1 MSEDE
6 ELLTRKLKLW
16 YKVNEPRPSPVPT
29 VSCDRLLPEVELDD
43 SKINRQVANGLR
55 NLRVFAGDEWQFTC
69 LSLSALVTQMHE
81 VPRKRLLDSLS
92 VISGPPPVDPPL
104 VDKWVKAV
112 STLEPSTYTAAVM
125 EFFQVAW
132 MWNQLEPV
140 TELGFENVLT
150 LFYEAFKSV
159 QEGARSSAMMHFLVK
174 MAGKRPERFCYW
186 LKRTADDGKSVIHGL
201 KKAETLI
208 PEAKSYAV
216 ETLMDFGAEMGWE
229 FLEEEDS
236 PLWEAVARNGELF
249 YRRIRGFAASAAS
262 MRLLSGVL
270 GQLEEEED
278 LDELLD
284 ATAVEVVSEKFGDLE
299 RETVKSV
306 LAELPDI
313 RDALISSA
321 EIEMAVD
328 VLSLRGFMTKPRETG
343 RALVRI
349 ALRGAREKQKL
360 RRIGELLRSFRGS
373 INEALVDTM
382 LEISA
387 EVSRERTLPVPF
399 WMRLGELAE
408 KVFGAGSVTKTMRNT
423 VLKVLANIAD
433 SRNPE
438 TCVSYLEEAMAR
450 GESSAREVFRAA
462 SFLLRAEES
471 VDPVEALPLIPAAGS
486 VFSLVDEDYRDKLLG
501 GLPPPWFVSL
511 MKADERPMQM
521 VADAL
526 SKIADEK
533 RRGRFLDM
541 LVPPLLE
548 EMEPSDPTFEEYLA
562 ASVAE
567 YNKAAAIPK
576 TREIE
581 RDLLGKLFR
590 TGDRSRAAEAAVS
603 ELMGIPGF
611 EGSRASDLLERAK
624 VLCEAFNRQAVW
636 ETEGDSVY
644 SRFLRTGLQN
654 LIRALV
660 NRPEAIDQL
669 SEDRI
674 KRLLKILMPS
684 DVDSA
689 DHRTASW
696 QIDTGAA
703 FFGKVLP
710 LVVEITARQP
720 ELLPALMERI
730 SRAATRASQGVPA
743 GKDFLDEVAVRLEQ
757 HLIEECTSRLQAMF
771 SDSAPMPLRVNEEW
785 LEELFGVW
793 NESRKQ
799 EIALMKEARRTA
811 KVLTSDE
818 RLEQTFIAHSNQLAV
833 GLCRAG
839 MLTPS
844 RFVEPDQAPELQR
857 LRKSVAGADVMDVFK
872 SYEHGGEVLE
882 VEQLVRSEKF
892 FDELEETEGEN
903 PCRYWRR
910 TVFSTFCNCVID
922 LTLIS
927 GRKTEKTMELVD
939 GFLEVAEFLGTET
952 GGDNLLK
959 ALERA
964 LTARQ
969 GREAAESPL
978 EVERNLERHLFRPL
992 WRRRAMSRVELLI
1005 AGMEEREELV
1015 DRLLERL
1022 ALERGVAAEVRFLRR
1037 FGLLFLAIEEAI
1049 VRQGDKQI
1057 DIHMHDALQ
1066 STWLFNPE
1074 AERPDSSVETAM
1086 EAYGT
1091 AAEQLR
1097 QIRVRAGVVTA
1108 REAEEI
1114 SAEMRQRYRDNAD
1127 SVAILLRWTMDPSRQ
1142 NLLKILEQQPN
1153 LLEAAS
1159 KDAELLNLIDVLAEK
1174 EVNLEEIVST
1184 FTGSIENLKE
1194 RLQDMVSE

>member
-1 MSEDE
+1 MNEDQD
-6 ELLTRKLKLW
+6 LLTRKLKLW
-16 YKVNEPRPSPVPT
+16 YKVNEPRPSPVPE
-29 VSCDRLLPEVELDD
+29 VSSDKLLPEVEIDE
-43 SKINRQVANGLR
+43 SRINREVAGGLR
-55 NLRVFAGDEWQFTC
+55 NLRVFSDDQWQSTC
-69 LSLSALVTQMHE
+69 LWLSALVTDMHE
-81 VPRKRLLDSLS
+81 VPRKRLLDSLT
-92 VISGPPPVDPPL
+92 VISGPPPVDPAL
-104 VDKWVKAV
+104 VEKWIKAI
-112 STLEPSTYTAAVM
+112 STLQPSTYTAAVM

-132 MWNQLEPV
+132 MWGQLEPV
-140 TELGFENVLT
+140 TEMGLENVLR
-150 LFYEAFKSV
+150 LFYEAFKNV

-174 MAGKRPERFCYW
+174 MAGRRPERFCYW
-186 LKRTADDGKSVIHGL
+186 LKRTAEDGKSVIHGL

-216 ETLMDFGAEMGWE
+216 ETLLDFGAEMGWE
-229 FLEEEDS
+229 FLEEEDA

-249 YRRIRGFAASAAS
+249 YRRIRGFAASASS

-270 GQLEEEED
+270 AQLAEEED
-278 LDELLD
+278 LEDLLTT
-284 ATAVEVVSEKFGDLE
+284 TAVEVVSEKFGDFDKS
-299 RETVKSV
+299 TVKEV

-343 RALVRI
+343 RALVKI
-349 ALRGAREKQKL
+349 ALVGAKGRDKL
-360 RRIGELLRSFRGS
+360 RRVGELLRSFQGN
-373 INEALVDTM
+373 INESLVDTM
-382 LEISA
+382 LEITTEVGA
-387 EVSRERTLPVPF
+387 EKTLPVAF
-399 WMRLGELAE
+399 WLRLGELGE
-408 KVFGAGSVTKTMRNT
+408 RVFGAGGVSKTMRNT
-423 VLKVLANIAD
+423 VLRVLANMAD

-438 TCVSYLEEAMAR
+438 ACVSYLEEAMAR

-462 SFLLRAEES
+462 SFMLRAEES
-471 VDPVEALPLIPAAGS
+471 MDPAEVLPMIPAAGS
-486 VFSLVDEDYRDKLLG
+486 VFSLVDEEYRDKLLG
-501 GLPPPWFVSL
+501 GLPPAWFVTL

-526 SKIADEK
+526 GKIADEK
-533 RRGRFLDM
+533 RRGRFLEM

-548 EMEPSDPTFEEYLA
+548 EMDPSDPTFEEYLA
-562 ASVAE
+562 ASVAQ

-590 TGDRSRAAEAAVS
+590 TGDRSRAAETAVS
-603 ELMGIPGF
+603 GLKGIPGF
-611 EGSRASDLLERAK
+611 EGRRASDLLERAR
-624 VLCEAFNRQAVW
+624 VLCEAFNKQAVW
-636 ETEGDSVY
+636 ETGSDAVY
-644 SRFLRTGLQN
+644 SRFLRTGLQS

-669 SEDRI
+669 SEERL
-674 KRLLKILMPS
+674 KRLLNILMPS
-684 DVDSA
+684 DIDSA
-689 DHRTASW
+689 DHKTASW
-696 QIDTGAA
+696 QIETGAA

-720 ELLPALMERI
+720 ELLPPLMERI

-771 SDSAPMPLRVNEEW
+771 SESAPVPIRVNEEW
-785 LEELFGVW
+785 LEDLFKVW
-793 NESRKQ
+793 NQSRKQ

-811 KVLTSDE
+811 RILTSDQQT
-818 RLEQTFIAHSNQLAV
+818 EQIFLHQSNQLAV
-833 GLCRAG
+833 GMCRAG
-839 MLTPS
+839 MLSPS
-844 RFVEPDQAPELQR
+844 RFVKPDRVSELQR
-857 LRKSVAGADVMDVFK
+857 LRKSVAGADVMEVFR

-882 VEQLVRSEKF
+882 VEQLVGSERF
-892 FDELEETEGEN
+892 FDQLEDTAGEN
-903 PCRYWRR
+903 PCRYWRHM
-910 TVFSTFCNCVID
+910 VFSTFCNCVID

-927 GRKTEKTMELVD
+927 GNKPARVRELID

-952 GGDNLLK
+952 GGENLLK

-964 LTARQ
+964 LTVKQ
-969 GREAAESPL
+969 GREAAESPP
-978 EVERNLERHLFRPL
+978 EVERSLERHLFRPL

-1049 VRQGDKQI
+1049 VRQDDRQV

-1066 STWLFNPE
+1066 STWLFNPDVE
-1074 AERPDSSVETAM
+1074 QPDSNVETAM
-1086 EAYGT
+1086 EAYET

-1108 REAEEI
+1108 KEAEEI

-1142 NLLKILEQQPN
+1142 NLLKILEQQQN

-1159 KDAELLNLIDVLAEK
+1159 KDTELLNLIDVLADK
-1174 EVNLEEIVST
+1174 EVNLEQTVSA
-1184 FTGSIENLKE
+1184 FSGNIEELKG
-1194 RLQDMVSE
+1194 RLKKMISG